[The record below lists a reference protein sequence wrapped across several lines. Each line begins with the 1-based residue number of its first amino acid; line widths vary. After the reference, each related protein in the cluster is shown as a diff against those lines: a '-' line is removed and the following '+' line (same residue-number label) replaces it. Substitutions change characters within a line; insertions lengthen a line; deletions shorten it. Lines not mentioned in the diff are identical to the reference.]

1 MARGVPSKLDQKAAD
16 APSHVRRGLGPLF
29 ADGGRGVPATSGGG
43 RGGGT
48 GMGPGRQHQGRRG
61 EDRQA
66 APGAP
71 APRPAG
77 EGSGTRPGARGPKAA
92 YDFIDACY
100 KTHSLAEEYGPA
112 FEACIAQDYLETKVL
127 TQVFAR
133 LPPDTLAKLG
143 APTPAALAQ
152 AMGRRIV
159 AAFSQYKKPAAYGE
173 ALKKLIDEHGL
184 AVFIGIV
191 FPSAAPAGGGRRAP
205 GGAGP
210 SRIRSGGTWQIQNP
224 QATTSA

>member
-1 MARGVPSKLDQKAAD
+1 MVRLICAAGSVLCVLMAAGGCRPLLAAD
-16 APSHVRRGLGPLF
+16 A
-29 ADGGRGVPATSGGG
+29 AEAPAW
-43 RGGGT
+43 
-48 GMGPGRQHQGRRG
+48 
-61 EDRQA
+61 DQA
-66 APGAP
+66 ANIKDAAERIGKLH
-71 APRPAG
+71 R
-77 EGSGTRPGARGPKAA
+77 ARGPKAA

-100 KTHSLAEEYGPA
+100 KTHSLAEEYGQA

-191 FPSAAPAGGGRRAP
+191 FPSAAPAGEGR
-205 GGAGP
+205 
-210 SRIRSGGTWQIQNP
+210 
-224 QATTSA
+224 